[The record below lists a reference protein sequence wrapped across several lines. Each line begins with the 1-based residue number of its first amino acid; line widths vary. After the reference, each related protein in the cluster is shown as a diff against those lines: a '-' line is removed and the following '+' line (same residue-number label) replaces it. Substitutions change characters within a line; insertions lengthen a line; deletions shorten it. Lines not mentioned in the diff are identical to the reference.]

1 MNIDLRSPW
10 TFLLLIPHALRLVG
24 NAESTSDDV
33 ARQIVKEMYGDGPA
47 KLLPV
52 DHPAMPAAIEMAKA
66 QTIMSGA
73 EHVIQL
79 GDDSLGY
86 YWTPPDKSVRTYTIR
101 VVRVVQVEPGT
112 NPKKPFIDYTKPER
126 HGLQV
131 VTVEGDSNAD
141 LLRHALRMEEERD
154 KATHAATNA
163 NERAEQAEAQ
173 AKQVVDR
180 TATWETE
187 AICVVPRNDQDDMV
201 EILRRRIRTLE
212 RENEHLREVVAEPDA
227 LLRRRMTLESENIKL
242 VQALR
247 AVAAACDDGQL
258 LWKQIVSG
266 LALSALADA
275 RQTLFRT
282 GEETITVVDWIKSS
296 TGFLAEIAKQTGAQ
310 DHEEECGCE
319 GCGALLLLNHAT
331 QIGIQWPAP
340 EDRCER

>member
-1 MNIDLRSPW
+1 MSIDLRSPW

-33 ARQIVKEMYGDGPA
+33 AHQIVKEMYGDGPA
-47 KLLPV
+47 KLLPI

-131 VTVEGDSNAD
+131 VTIEGDSNAD

-180 TATWETE
+180 TSTWETE

-212 RENEHLREVVAEPDA
+212 RENENIREVIAEPDA

-247 AVAAACDDGQL
+247 AIMCGSEEPGFSSKL
-258 LWKQIVSG
+258 IFG
-266 LALSALADA
+266 LAHAALSSAQ
-275 RQTLFRT
+275 QTLFRT

-310 DHEEECGCE
+310 DHEGECGCE
-319 GCGALLLLNHAT
+319 GCGALLLLNHAA

-340 EDRCER
+340 EDRREG